1 MKELIKPQALKQGDT
16 IAAITLSYGSAG
28 RFPKRYAQGARQIE
42 ESFGVKVVP
51 TPHALCSPE
60 EIYEH
65 PEWRLADLMEAFKN
79 PDIKGIIC
87 NIGGTDTIRLLRLMN
102 ETHFETMR
110 QNPKIFLGI
119 SDSTVNHFMCYKAGL
134 ASFYSASLMFGYA
147 ENAGIP
153 DIMVQN
159 TKKTLFEVAPIGV
172 LPESSEFIVDF
183 VGRGDENQPI
193 RPRVPS
199 TPWRYIQGQ
208 GCVEG
213 RLMGGCFDV
222 MASILNG
229 TPLWP
234 AASDF
239 KDTILFLENS
249 EEQPSPDDVLY
260 WMRNLGAQGILD
272 EVRGLLFARP
282 GNDRF
287 QNDAERD
294 AWIANYPKYDEV
306 ILKALAEYGRT
317 DMPVVTNMDFGHT
330 VPQLILPYGVR
341 AKIDTVDKTVNLLEA
356 AVKVRG

>member
-1 MKELIKPQALKQGDT
+1 MKELIKPVALKVGDT
-16 IAAITLSYGSAG
+16 IAAITLSYGAAG
-28 RFPKRYAQGARQIE
+28 RFPNRYAQGARQLE

-51 TPHALCSPE
+51 TPHALCSPDD
-60 EIYEH
+60 IYEH
-65 PEWRLADLMEAFKN
+65 PEWRLGDLMGVFKN
-79 PDIKGIIC
+79 PDIKAIIC
-87 NIGGTDTIRLLRLMN
+87 NIGGNDTIRLLRLMN
-102 ETHFETMR
+102 ETHFETIR
-110 QNPKIFLGI
+110 NNPKIFLGI

-147 ENAGIP
+147 ENGGIP

-159 TKKTLFEVAPIGV
+159 TKKTLFDATPIGI
-172 LPESSEFIVDF
+172 LPESPEFIVDF
-183 VGRGDENQPI
+183 VDWGAASQPR
-193 RPRVPS
+193 RPRIPS
-199 TPWRYIQGQ
+199 MPWRYIQGM
-208 GCVEG
+208 GSVEG

-234 AASDF
+234 APSDF

-249 EEQPSPDDVLY
+249 EEQPSPDEVLY
-260 WMRNLGAQGILD
+260 WMRNLGAQGVLN
-272 EVRGLLFARP
+272 EVRGILFARP

-287 QNDAERD
+287 RDNAARD
-294 AWIANYPKYDEV
+294 AWLANYPKYDEV

-341 AKIDTVDKTVNLLEA
+341 AKIDTQAKTVSLLEA
-356 AVKVRG
+356 AVKARE